1 MSPPARIRWRCEPV
15 AISSGGVHL
24 AAPGFAPSGFPAE
37 RIDVLEDV
45 DDDHHF
51 WAGPRRRL
59 LERRLE
65 LALRGRVGAAI
76 DLGCGLGAFTRRL
89 LRHADSVVGV
99 DGHAAALEQAALRS
113 TEVIWVQGDVARTPF
128 ADRQFDVVCLLDV
141 LEHTEPRA
149 LLAETARLLTPGG
162 LLLLSVP
169 AFPSLWSEID
179 TAAGHRCRYTR
190 ATLRREIEAAGLVW
204 RSATHFQMTWFPLLW
219 IARRVVRL
227 APRRQ
232 RAPASAVAALLRRV
246 NYAEVRLTAGA
257 ALPWGTS
264 LIAEARAA

>member
-1 MSPPARIRWRCEPV
+1 VRAALPDRC
-15 AISSGGVHL
+15 
-24 AAPGFAPSGFPAE
+24 
-37 RIDVLEDV
+37 
-45 DDDHHF
+45 
-51 WAGPRRRL
+51 
-59 LERRLE
+59 
-65 LALRGRVGAAI
+65 RVGAAL

-89 LRHADSVVGV
+89 LRHADSVVGL
-99 DGHAAALEQAALRS
+99 DGHAAALERAARS
-113 TEVIWVQGDVARTPF
+113 SSDVVWVQGDVASTPF
-128 ADRQFDVVCLLDV
+128 ADRQFDVICLLDV

-169 AFPSLWSEID
+169 AFPSLWSAID

-190 ATLRREIEAAGLVW
+190 ETLRREVEQAGLVW
-204 RSATHFQMTWFPLLW
+204 QSATHFQMTWFPLLW

-232 RAPASAVAALLRRV
+232 RAPASALAALLRGV
-246 NYAEVRLTAGA
+246 NLAEVRLTAGA
-257 ALPWGTS
+257 SLPWGTS